1 MCKALN
7 MKTETTQSAD
17 NSSNG
22 LHSTPVENE
31 QPTSNSSDA
40 KVRAIDCV
48 CPKFC
53 CSQLTQYD

>member
-22 LHSTPVENE
+22 SHSTPVENE

-48 CPKFC
+48 CPKFFVHN
-53 CSQLTQYD
+53 